1 MVLFLTFVYKII
13 DKPTSGSAY
22 MGEILFYIGIGGM
35 AATLIAAAVVTAV
48 LAASRKRITKKLN
61 EEYGMKLK

>member
-1 MVLFLTFVYKII
+1 
-13 DKPTSGSAY
+13 

-48 LAASRKRITKKLN
+48 LVTSKKRITKKLN
-61 EEYGMKLK
+61 EEYGVKLK